1 MRTIE
6 FLINFILL
14 VKVNSTFF
22 IFVSKREMHAL
33 KFFVVFKA
41 AIKQKSRKKKTSNLF
56 SKRAG
61 DCLVL
66 KLKKII
72 YYYYRLFAFEAALTE
87 RLYIH
92 EWLLR
97 FRLAETRIIN
107 FLISIFEKKHFSNAQ
122 SLNVCLT
129 HRYGGM
135 GNVFK
140 MERKNPTKQNYLCSP
155 NLKSKAAA
163 FVFLSFLKT

>member
-22 IFVSKREMHAL
+22 NFVLKREMHAL
-33 KFFVVFKA
+33 KFFVVLVRQQSSKR
-41 AIKQKSRKKKTSNLF
+41 SRKKKKTSNLI

-61 DCLVL
+61 DYLVL
-66 KLKKII
+66 KLKKNN
-72 YYYYRLFAFEAALTE
+72 LFLLSAFCIWSSSYGAPI
-87 RLYIH
+87 YIH

-107 FLISIFEKKHFSNAQ
+107 FLISIFEKKA
-122 SLNVCLT
+122 L
-129 HRYGGM
+129 
-135 GNVFK
+135 FK
-140 MERKNPTKQNYLCSP
+140 RTKF
-155 NLKSKAAA
+155 KR
-163 FVFLSFLKT
+163 LSYS